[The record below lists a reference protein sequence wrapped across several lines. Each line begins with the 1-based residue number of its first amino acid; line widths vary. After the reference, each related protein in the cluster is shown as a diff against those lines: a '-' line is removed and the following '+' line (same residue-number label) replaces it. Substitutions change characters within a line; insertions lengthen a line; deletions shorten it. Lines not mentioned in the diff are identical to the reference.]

1 MKEFIAANLQVV
13 GLPTG
18 LRGELECPLPSG
30 DCVDVLFEN
39 GDAWIA
45 VEVKARH
52 SPEADVVR
60 GIFQCIKYQ
69 AVVEAYQTS
78 STCLPTLAP
87 YLSLK
92 RPLPPRLIPLKNML
106 GVEVLD
112 QVSRR

>member
-1 MKEFIAANLQVV
+1 LKEFIAANPQVV

-78 STCLPTLAP
+78 LDLPPDARAILVLEA
-87 YLSLK
+87 
-92 RPLPPRLIPLKNML
+92 PLPPRLIPLKNML